1 MKKIMI
7 IGAGGIGSFLIPLLD
22 MVGKNRYAVT
32 VYDHDTVERKNLTY
46 QNYYKEEIGMNKANM
61 MGERYG
67 VVNAEPFKVLS
78 GQQLEGYDLVV
89 CCADNLDVRRTM
101 YNSKV
106 DWLDL
111 RAQGRN
117 GLLISSQEDSKM
129 YPTLTSGPEGNF
141 SCQGDHWDK
150 STAGVHFTHVAVA
163 GYGAEWIQRHFN
175 DEETHKHIHVRA

>member
-22 MVGKNRYAVT
+22 KVGKGRYAVT
-32 VYDHDTVERKNLTY
+32 VYDPDTVETKNLTY
-46 QNYYKEEIGMNKANM
+46 QNFDETDVGKNKAVIM
-61 MGERYG
+61 ESRYKI
-67 VVNAEPFKVLS
+67 VEAQPYKVLS
-78 GQQLEGYDLVV
+78 EQQIRGYDLVV
-89 CCADNLDVRRTM
+89 CCADNLDIRRTM
-101 YNSKV
+101 YTSKV
-106 DWLDL
+106 GWLDL

-117 GLLISSQEDSKM
+117 GLLISSDEDSKM

-150 STAGVHFTHVAVA
+150 STKGVHFTHVAVA

-175 DEETHKHIHVRA
+175 DEDTHKHIHVRA